1 MYRAFQTEAT
11 ATTNPILSILLT
23 GRCEDDQDYG
33 DWIVYTGTDHNDDVN
48 NEQTTYDQKL
58 EGYNLMLAKC
68 CAAPIN
74 AKRGSHAHEY
84 WLQGTP
90 IRVIRGSGSVR
101 LPGGPTQT
109 YMPCRGFRYDGV
121 YKVVQYKPRRGIQ
134 GNIVWQFA
142 LRRCD
147 PSPTPWTMKDKYNG
161 GSLL

>member
-1 MYRAFQTEAT
+1 MLYRAFHIE
-11 ATTNPILSILLT
+11 ATTNPILSIVLS
-23 GRCEDDQDYG
+23 GRCMDDEDYG
-33 DWIVYTGTDHNDDVN
+33 DWIVYTGTDNNDDDDDG
-48 NEQTTYDQKL
+48 EQTHDQRL

-101 LPGGPTQT
+101 LLGSSQT
-109 YMPCRGFRYDGV
+109 YMPCRGFRYDGI
-121 YKVVQYKPRRGIQ
+121 YKVVQYKPRRGLQ

-147 PSPTPWTMKDKYNG
+147 PSPAPWTKKDK
-161 GSLL
+161 